1 MSTSDTHLD
10 ADEVG
15 VKLRTHPALCL
26 GYGLCHRFA
35 REVYSLDDEGHIA
48 FHRLDVPPEL
58 AYEAWIG
65 ASVCPQRAVTVIGEP
80 EAVWKAR
87 RDEARA

>member
-1 MSTSDTHLD
+1 MVDRSQPAGWLAVIGFQPSSSDEPE
-10 ADEVG
+10 ADE
-15 VKLRTHPALCL
+15 
-26 GYGLCHRFA
+26 
-35 REVYSLDDEGHIA
+35 EGHIA

-65 ASVCPQRAVTVIGEP
+65 ASTCPQRAITVIGEP

-87 RDEARA
+87 RDEART